1 MEQIIRKPLVRP
13 LISAII
19 VSVLM
24 TLALGYM
31 VESRATILRY
41 GTEIRLKTAPVDPR
55 DLLKGDYVILNYD
68 ISSFP
73 TSKLIGTK
81 PVYGKYGNL
90 FVRLAPDADGFWTV
104 REASFQPLPAQDG
117 SVVLKSLPNVGYY
130 ETQSDFF
137 SIPYGIEQY
146 FVPEGQGKMI
156 ESSISSSELAVV
168 VKVSKDGVGQISR
181 LEMNGKPLYDEPL
194 Y

>member
-13 LISAII
+13 LISAVI
-19 VSVLM
+19 VSLLM
-24 TLALGYM
+24 TLVLGYM
-31 VESRATILRY
+31 VESRATILKN

-55 DLLKGDYVILNYD
+55 DLLRGDYVILNYD
-68 ISSFP
+68 ISGFP
-73 TSKLIGTK
+73 TSKVNGTK
-81 PVYGKYGNL
+81 PAEGKHGNL
-90 FVRLAPDADGFWTV
+90 FVRLSPGADGFWTV
-104 REASFQPLPAQDG
+104 AEASFQALPSQEG
-117 SVVLKSLPNVGYY
+117 TVVLKSRPNVGLY
-130 ETQSDFF
+130 TGQSDFF
-137 SIPYGIEQY
+137 SIQYGIEQY

-156 ESSISSSELAVV
+156 ESSISSSELAVI

>member
-1 MEQIIRKPLVRP
+1 MEQINRKPLVRP
-13 LISAII
+13 LISAVI
-19 VSVLM
+19 VSLLM

-41 GTEIRLKTAPVDPR
+41 GTAIRLKTAPVDPR
-55 DLLKGDYVILNYD
+55 DLLRGDYVTLNYD

-73 TSKLIGTK
+73 TTKLIGTK
-81 PVYGKYGNL
+81 PEDGKRGNL
-90 FVRLAPDADGFWTV
+90 FVRLSPGADGFWIVT
-104 REASFQPLPAQDG
+104 EASFQSLPAQDG
-117 SVVLKSLPNVGYY
+117 SVVLKSHANVGYY
-130 ETQSDFF
+130 ATQSDFF
-137 SIPYGIEQY
+137 SIAYGIEQY
-146 FVPEGQGKMI
+146 FVPEGQGKTI
-156 ESSISSSELAVV
+156 ESSISSSDLAVV